1 MSTQASSVDKP
12 NNESASTAGFF
23 KSHLREYGILIALVV
38 IMALFQFLTD
48 GILLKPINLTNLFL
62 QNSYIIIMALGML
75 MVIVCGHIDLS
86 VGSVLGFIGALA
98 AVMMVNYEISYPVT
112 FVACLLV
119 GTLIG
124 AAQGYWVAYYRIP
137 AFIVTLAGMLVFKGL
152 TLWLLNGQSVG
163 PFPDQF
169 QKLSTGFLPD
179 LFPSSDFHVT
189 SMLLGIATS
198 ALLIYFNIRTRYKQA
213 QYGSVLEP
221 IQFFVV
227 RNALIAL
234 AILYIT
240 YLLSTYRGAPN
251 VLILMALLISIYTFV
266 TQRTTFGRRIYA
278 IGGNEKAAML
288 SGINTKRLT
297 FLTFANMGML
307 AALAGMVFAARLNM
321 ATPKAGVAFELDVIA
336 AVFIGGASMRGGSG
350 KIIGAV
356 IGALI
361 MGVMNNGMSIMGVG
375 IDWQQVIKGLVLLA
389 AVIFDVYNKNKAG

>member
-12 NNESASTAGFF
+12 KSGTASMAGFF

-98 AVMMVNYEISYPVT
+98 AVMMVNYDISYPVT

-179 LFPSSDFHVT
+179 VFPSDNFHIT

-227 RNALIAL
+227 RNALIAV

-240 YLLSTYRGAPN
+240 YLLSTYRAQCADPDGLADFH
-251 VLILMALLISIYTFV
+251 LHLCHSAHHLRSSHLRHRWQRESGHALGH
-266 TQRTTFGRRIYA
+266 QH
-278 IGGNEKAAML
+278 
-288 SGINTKRLT
+288 
-297 FLTFANMGML
+297 
-307 AALAGMVFAARLNM
+307 
-321 ATPKAGVAFELDVIA
+321 ATPDVPDLCQHGHA
-336 AVFIGGASMRGGSG
+336 RCPGRHGFRRPPEHGHAQSRCRF
-350 KIIGAV
+350 
-356 IGALI
+356 
-361 MGVMNNGMSIMGVG
+361 
-375 IDWQQVIKGLVLLA
+375 
-389 AVIFDVYNKNKAG
+389 